1 MNSVAIVKMEKFCVE
16 MHVMSLPQHHQHILD
31 ALQESLP
38 KYQKTTGHV
47 VLYGDVSV
55 VITILCLL
63 KIIYEYIIGMQV

>member
-55 VITILCLL
+55 VITILFLL
-63 KIIYEYIIGMQV
+63 KTDLFI